1 MTKVIEVSQ
10 LKFKYKDSQRL
21 ILDDLNLSVAE
32 NEILGLVGPNG
43 AGKSTFISILEGLQT
58 NYTGQGFTFWDWFEK
73 RC

>member
-58 NYTGQGFTFWDWFEK
+58 NYTGQGFTFLGLI
-73 RC
+73 

>member
-21 ILDDLNLSVAE
+21 ILNDLNLSVAE

-58 NYTGQGFTFWDWFEK
+58 NYTGQGFTFWD
-73 RC
+73 